1 MFGDFLKMGLDAD
14 ERVYEE
20 VHDYARLATLMTD
33 YLEDYNNTHPSTLN
47 LVFFKDALE
56 HITRISR
63 ILRQPRGNAL
73 LVGVGGS
80 GKSSLTRFAAH
91 MGGFKCF
98 SIELARN
105 YGIVEFRED
114 LKKLY
119 MQVLPLCCIRNS
131 SHCWLASH

>member
-1 MFGDFLKMGLDAD
+1 
-14 ERVYEE
+14 
-20 VHDYARLATLMTD
+20 MTD

-80 GKSSLTRFAAH
+80 GKSTLTRFAAH
-91 MGGFKCF
+91 MGGFQCF

-114 LKKLY
+114 LKSLY
-119 MQVLPLCCIRNS
+119 MQVLPLYCMDNNRQN
-131 SHCWLASH
+131 WAASH